1 MSEITDSNYFLAQVT
16 FLAAGIAFA
25 GTTLGLLTLVVVLE
39 IAEIA
44 L

>member
-1 MSEITDSNYFLAQVT
+1 MSKIPDRKYFLVQVI
-16 FLAAGIAFA
+16 FLGAGIAFA

-44 L
+44 A